1 MKNVILFL
9 CMMAHL
15 CCFGTKYEKAAGRLA
30 TRLFPD
36 SVASRFMFEQIVQ
49 TDGGK
54 DLFELE
60 SAGNNIIVRGSS
72 ANAMAVGLNHYL
84 KYYCKTSV
92 SWYKDDPVELPE
104 TLPAVEHKIR
114 VEARMNNRFFSE
126 LLHVWLYHDLVAVGR
141 LGTFYRL
148 DGSQRSEYAS
158 GHHWAGGDMV

>member
-30 TRLFPD
+30 TRLFSD
-36 SVASRFMFEQIVQ
+36 SVASRFMFEQIAQ

-104 TLPAVEHKIR
+104 TLLRWKP
-114 VEARMNNRFFSE
+114 SE
-126 LLHVWLYHDLVAVGR
+126 
-141 LGTFYRL
+141 
-148 DGSQRSEYAS
+148 SAS